1 VCSWPTKSSPSM
13 PLGGNTFR
21 LVFRGFCYIGIGG
34 RLACDKTWR
43 EARLSAIEVDALKE
57 DAMAMEVQIDGPPPR
72 SPNGA
77 ACPLPKPRR
86 ASRRR
91 LAASA
96 GCARR
101 PPLSAGE
108 LGETSVGGAG
118 ATGWVGAS
126 GGKGRSRAA
135 VPPAQPQPRWRPGL
149 RPGRARRRGPAGG
162 GKGRLNFLYSQ
173 VETRAEMTASQG
185 RCGKHLTPHA

>member
-1 VCSWPTKSSPSM
+1 
-13 PLGGNTFR
+13 
-21 LVFRGFCYIGIGG
+21 
-34 RLACDKTWR
+34 
-43 EARLSAIEVDALKE
+43 
-57 DAMAMEVQIDGPPPR
+57 MAMEVQIDGPPR

-118 ATGWVGAS
+118 ATEWVGAS
-126 GGKGRSRAA
+126 
-135 VPPAQPQPRWRPGL
+135 V
-149 RPGRARRRGPAGG
+149 
-162 GKGRLNFLYSQ
+162 
-173 VETRAEMTASQG
+173 
-185 RCGKHLTPHA
+185 